1 MVFTFIPF
9 PTEAVFL
16 HQEPLSSGLFGMLL
30 RAPFSFLPLSIVLSG
45 LLSFIQALLINQIVN
60 SNKILSRKNYLPGL
74 AFVIFAS
81 FLPSYLLLSPA
92 SVSFTF
98 LILAVGKIFSIVRR
112 EKANSD
118 IFDIGFLVAIA
129 ALFYFPAMLFL
140 IFAYVGLATVRA
152 FSYREWIIILLGFVT
167 PFFLLFTF
175 YFWHDDTASMLTNIA
190 NVHSEQWMTGI
201 SFSQIEWILLAVFG
215 FFALMSLLIL
225 PSALYA
231 SVIQT
236 RKFSLLLVV
245 FMFFTLVSLVLLQQ
259 ADSAHLLWLS
269 LPLAI
274 ILPMH
279 LMQVK
284 RDWIY
289 EVIHLILIL
298 LVLAGQYFPLFKIN

>member
-1 MVFTFIPF
+1 M
-9 PTEAVFL
+9 
-16 HQEPLSSGLFGMLL
+16 HQEPLSSGLFGLLL
-30 RAPFSFLPLSIVLSG
+30 RMPVSFLPLSMVLSA
-45 LLSFIQALLINQIVN
+45 LLCFIQALLINQIVN
-60 SNKILSRKNYLPGL
+60 SNKILSRKNYLPG
-74 AFVIFAS
+74 FIFIIFAS

-98 LILAVGKIFSIVRR
+98 LILAVGKIFSVIRR
-112 EKANSD
+112 EKVNSD

-129 ALFYFPAMLFL
+129 ALFYFPAVLFL
-140 IFAYVGLATVRA
+140 VFAYIGLATVRA
-152 FSYREWIIILLGFVT
+152 FSYREWMIILLGFLS
-167 PFFLLFTF
+167 PFFVLFTF
-175 YFWHDDTASMLTNIA
+175 YFWHDDAASMFSNIA
-190 NVHSEQWMTGI
+190 NLHSQKWMAGFM
-201 SFSQIEWILLAVFG
+201 FSQIEWILLAVIG
-215 FFALMSLLIL
+215 FITLFSLLIL
-225 PSALYA
+225 PAALYT

-245 FMFFTLVSLVLLQQ
+245 FIFFTLVSFVLLQQ